1 MTKIFVPNY
10 TQVPNIVIDDLA
22 SVLSDAAFKIYVVL
36 IRKTKGWEKARDS
49 ISVSQFMK
57 ITGKTKPTVIRAIDE
72 LINLELITHT
82 GLTRYGNEYELN
94 LTFSHAGVFV
104 NFGGKKSLLVKNF
117 YPPSKNFLL
126 LGVKNFYPQ
135 KKLSKETTTKE
146 ILSNAVLE
154 IFDYWKAVFKKN
166 NSTKLEGIRE
176 TKIRARLNDGI
187 SKEDIMKAIT
197 NVSQD
202 WWHVENNHIDLELI
216 CRNDVKIQ
224 QYINLKPKSQA
235 ERENTNRYSRSHY
248 QPQPDPSM
256 NRMENLK
263 RLEQEYANG
272 KPFNLF
278 GD

>member
-10 TQVPNIVIDDLA
+10 TQVPNIVIDELA
-22 SVLSDAAFKIYVVL
+22 CVLSDAAFKIYVVL

-72 LINLELITHT
+72 LIKLELITHT

-117 YPPSKNFLL
+117 YSPSKKFLL
-126 LGVKNFYPQ
+126 VGVKNFYPQ

-176 TKIRARLNDGI
+176 TKIRARLNDGV
-187 SKEDIMKAIT
+187 SKEDIIKAIT

-224 QYINLKPKSQA
+224 QYINLKPKSKA
-235 ERENTNRYSRSHY
+235 ERENKNS
-248 QPQPDPSM
+248 
-256 NRMENLK
+256 
-263 RLEQEYANG
+263 YAPKPAEPNTMDSLRQFAEDYENG
-272 KPFNLF
+272 KEFSF
-278 GD
+278 FK